1 MFPSAAKPFT
11 ASTAL
16 SVLHKEDK
24 INRMKNMVGMEPY
37 SLKTLG
43 AYRVCMLYP
52 SDCLVSPAMTLKSA
66 PATAKMVPP
75 FSV

>member
-1 MFPSAAKPFT
+1 MKEGKKPT
-11 ASTAL
+11 
-16 SVLHKEDK
+16 
-24 INRMKNMVGMEPY
+24 Y

-66 PATAKMVPP
+66 PAIANIVPP
-75 FSV
+75 FSVYGLKALCVGWEVETMFSIRR